1 MLGCGAPTT
10 YKKMVSAPTPRN
22 SIPQKRVPKSPNA
35 PIKTTIRATMIQA
48 AAVAVIIQV
57 HIVFPS
63 FPSTAHTKRVTLFYT
78 C

>member
-22 SIPQKRVPKSPNA
+22 SIPQKRVPKSTNA
-35 PIKTTIRATMIQA
+35 PIKTTMIQA